1 MEIAIALSGGGY
13 RATAYHLGVLSY
25 LNHLKFGNST
35 LLDHVRTFSTV
46 SGGSLAGLWYVVGEI
61 KQIERNI
68 IFHELLVRIK
78 NKEVLSGLL
87 DEIKEK
93 PEKGDTLITELAD
106 VYDRQFFN
114 GEQFG
119 LIMDAVENN
128 AIHHFTANAT
138 DTSSGLPFRFQAT
151 KRMAGD
157 GNHEYGYIGNKYYN
171 MPRDIARQLRLAD
184 VLAASSCFPG
194 IFEPIVIP
202 DNFHIDT
209 DYEFFTETGH
219 IGLLDGGILDNL
231 GINSILRAESQLH
244 TECPDKPDNC
254 IDMVIVSD
262 ASESRL
268 KGYSHAENGRDKKTL
283 EKLFWRIYVVAWLF
297 GIIACVSFRIAIPI
311 LGGVTATLAIV
322 CAVASGCI
330 ADFDKKL
337 SGWVKNKVPP
347 EIDSNVIG
355 KIPFGRLPSMFKDRA
370 SSLLNMSESVVMA
383 YLHRLS
389 LDKLYGDKSWN
400 NRILLN
406 AENTLTNGG
415 KWENV
420 ARKYHIRSMYNP
432 SDVVLANTYDTVR
445 TDTTL
450 WFTDEQ
456 VLSGLP
462 EKVVACGQYT
472 LCWNLIMYIKKLRS
486 NTDNTNQGHQDLMKL
501 ERKLI
506 KDWKRFNENPL
517 FMAKL

>member
-1 MEIAIALSGGGY
+1 M
-13 RATAYHLGVLSY
+13 
-25 LNHLKFGNST
+25 
-35 LLDHVRTFSTV
+35 
-46 SGGSLAGLWYVVGEI
+46 AGLWYVLGEI
-61 KQIERNI
+61 SQIDREER
-68 IFHELLVRIK
+68 FHELLNRIK

-93 PEKGDTLITELAD
+93 PKKEDTLISELAD

-114 GEQFG
+114 GERFG
-119 LIMDAVENN
+119 TIMDAVENHS
-128 AIHHFTANAT
+128 IHHFTANAT

-151 KRMAGD
+151 KRLTGN
-157 GNHEYGYIGNKYYN
+157 GNHDYGYIGNKYYN
-171 MPRDIARQLRLAD
+171 MPRDIARQLRVAD
-184 VLAASSCFPG
+184 ILAASSCFPG

-202 DNFHIDT
+202 DNFHIET
-209 DYEFFTETGH
+209 DYAFFTETGH
-219 IGLLDGGILDNL
+219 VGLLDGGILDNL

-254 IDMVIVSD
+254 IDLVIVSD

-268 KGYSHAENGRDKKTL
+268 KGYTHTENGKDKRTL
-283 EKLFWRIYVVAWLF
+283 AKLFWGLYIASWIL
-297 GIIACVSFRIAIPI
+297 GIIACVLFRMPIPV
-311 LGGVTATLAIV
+311 LGGVSATLAIV
-322 CAVASGCI
+322 CAFACGYIS
-330 ADFDKKL
+330 DFDKKL
-337 SGWVKNKVPP
+337 SDWVKTKVPP
-347 EIDSNVIG
+347 EMDSNIMG
-355 KIPFGRLPSMFKDRA
+355 KIPFGRLPAMFKDRA

-406 AENTLTNGG
+406 AENTLSSGG

-420 ARKYHIRSMYNP
+420 SRKYHIRSMYNP
-432 SDVVLANTYDTVR
+432 SEAVMTNTYDTVR
-445 TDTTL
+445 MDTTL

-456 VLSGLP
+456 VRSGLP

-472 LCWNLIMYIKKLRS
+472 LCWNMIMYIKKLQS
-486 NTDNTNQGHQDLMKL
+486 NADNTNQWHIGLMKL

-517 FMAKL
+517 FMANL

>member
-1 MEIAIALSGGGY
+1 M
-13 RATAYHLGVLSY
+13 
-25 LNHLKFGNST
+25 
-35 LLDHVRTFSTV
+35 
-46 SGGSLAGLWYVVGEI
+46 
-61 KQIERNI
+61 
-68 IFHELLVRIK
+68 
-78 NKEVLSGLL
+78 
-87 DEIKEK
+87 
-93 PEKGDTLITELAD
+93 
-106 VYDRQFFN
+106 
-114 GEQFG
+114 
-119 LIMDAVENN
+119 
-128 AIHHFTANAT
+128 
-138 DTSSGLPFRFQAT
+138 
-151 KRMAGD
+151 
-157 GNHEYGYIGNKYYN
+157 
-171 MPRDIARQLRLAD
+171 
-184 VLAASSCFPG
+184 
-194 IFEPIVIP
+194 
-202 DNFHIDT
+202 
-209 DYEFFTETGH
+209 
-219 IGLLDGGILDNL
+219 
-231 GINSILRAESQLH
+231 
-244 TECPDKPDNC
+244 
-254 IDMVIVSD
+254 
-262 ASESRL
+262 
-268 KGYSHAENGRDKKTL
+268 
-283 EKLFWRIYVVAWLF
+283 AWLF

-311 LGGVTATLAIV
+311 LGGLTATLAIV

-337 SGWVKNKVPP
+337 SGWVKTKVPP